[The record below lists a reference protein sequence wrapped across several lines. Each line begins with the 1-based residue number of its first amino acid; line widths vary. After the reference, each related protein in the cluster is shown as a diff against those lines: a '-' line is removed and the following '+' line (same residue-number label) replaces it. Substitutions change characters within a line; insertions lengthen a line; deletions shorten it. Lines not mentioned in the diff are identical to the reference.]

1 MGPARKVAEGARA
14 PGAFDEILLG
24 HGETVPGYA
33 SNVALEFRRAEP
45 GLAAALGS
53 FLRELAAGG
62 DEEQFHPHPLDDAAA
77 REVCDYAG
85 ADVYLVGLDGDDVVA
100 YGMLR
105 GWDAG
110 FAVPSLGIAVRA
122 SARGRGIGRA
132 LMDRLHEEAAARGA
146 ARVRLR
152 THPDNVAALRLYR
165 SLGYGFDGEEEGQL
179 VGILELRSRP

>member
-1 MGPARKVAEGARA
+1 VRHQVGPARKVAEGARA
-14 PGAFDEILLG
+14 TGAFDEILLG

-85 ADVYLVGLDGDDVVA
+85 ADVYLVGLEG
-100 YGMLR
+100 
-105 GWDAG
+105 DAG
-110 FAVPSLGIAVRA
+110 FAVPSVGIAVRA

-132 LMDRLHEEAAARGA
+132 LMGRLHEEAAARGA

-152 THPDNVAALRLYR
+152 AHPDNLAALRLYR